1 MGDKPKKKK
10 KKKKKPKT
18 PEPAKE
24 PSPEIEPEPENEPE
38 PEPEPED
45 EPEPEPENENEEEP
59 ENEIEPEPEPEQEK
73 EEEPAAEPEQ
83 KEEENLNKIGDI
95 SEELVVEYLKEHYKV
110 HQTNIISPH
119 EIAKNMMKS
128 QGVQE
133 AQFQFHLNQ
142 LGKVTFWIVN
152 AMQSAFGNI
161 EVRGQGFK
169 LIPS

>member
-1 MGDKPKKKK
+1 MGK

-24 PSPEIEPEPENEPE
+24 PSPEIEPEPE
-38 PEPEPED
+38 PEPED

-59 ENEIEPEPEPEQEK
+59 EPENEPEEEPENEIEPEP
-73 EEEPAAEPEQ
+73 EPEQ